1 MKPEQIY
8 QGLKEVAEKLN
19 IIVLEQNLRKTPAG
33 IKVKSG
39 LCRVKGQNRFIMDKH
54 ISIHEKN
61 ELLAYCLSQ
70 LPHEGIYVMP
80 AVRTIIK
87 KFARDKER

>member
-1 MKPEQIY
+1 
-8 QGLKEVAEKLN
+8 
-19 IIVLEQNLRKTPAG
+19 
-33 IKVKSG
+33 
-39 LCRVKGQNRFIMDKH
+39 MDKH

-70 LPHEGIYVMP
+70 LPHEGIYVIP

-87 KFARDKER
+87 KFTRDKKQ

>member
-1 MKPEQIY
+1 MKPEHIY
-8 QGLKEVAEKLN
+8 QSLKEVAEKLN
-19 IIVLEQNLRKTPAG
+19 IFVLEQNLRKTSAG

-61 ELLAYCLSQ
+61 ELLADCLSQ
-70 LPHEGIYVMP
+70 LPHDDIYIMP
-80 AVRTIIK
+80 AVRSLIK
-87 KFARDKER
+87 KFARDIK

>member
-8 QGLKEVAEKLN
+8 QSLKEVAEKLN
-19 IIVLEQNLRKTPAG
+19 IFVLEQNLRKTAGG

-39 LCRVKGQNRFIMDKH
+39 LCKVKGQNRFIMDKH

-61 ELLAYCLSQ
+61 ELLADCLSQ
-70 LPHEGIYVMP
+70 LPHEGIYIMP
-80 AVRTIIK
+80 AVRSIINKFTKHK
-87 KFARDKER
+87 K